1 MHIAYDTYPGQRLSL
16 CKQATI
22 PSLAHPSAALGLTRA
37 SGGYMTVDGDYVA
50 PGNEIVVDAQLARG
64 CQRNPFVLDLD
75 YGIELDIRYLVMDE
89 YLE

>member
-1 MHIAYDTYPGQRLSL
+1 
-16 CKQATI
+16 
-22 PSLAHPSAALGLTRA
+22 
-37 SGGYMTVDGDYVA
+37 MTVDGDYVA